1 MVQSHFN
8 TSALFEGSMI
18 PQMAVHWLEL
28 KCIYFCISSD
38 LKIFLKQELC
48 NPQSS
53 TAVKPGICQIVR
65 YQLFHFYRT
74 QTLHGNFCEPFLLRN
89 LAFKR
94 SFSRYG
100 RKMALALASSST
112 QFSAV
117 CSSGN
122 CKKVQTWF
130 FKVRNYSETS
140 DCLFLHEKNM
150 SKCSYR
156 SKI

>member
-1 MVQSHFN
+1 MYGAEPLQYQR
-8 TSALFEGSMI
+8 TIRG
-18 PQMAVHWLEL
+18 
-28 KCIYFCISSD
+28 IYDPSNGRTLIGVEMY
-38 LKIFLKQELC
+38 LLLHFLKQELC

-74 QTLHGNFCEPFLLRN
+74 QTLHGKFCEPFLLRN

-140 DCLFLHEKNM
+140 DCLFLHEKKHVKM
-150 SKCSYR
+150 FLPF
-156 SKI
+156 